1 MTGTFPEA
9 LTWTQSAEKIWT
21 DWQILLP
28 IGAAA
33 REHGPHLPPDTTA
46 TVFLTSNWLGPDT
59 KSSYSS
65 SAQPRASSISVRLP
79 S

>member
-9 LTWTQSAEKIWT
+9 LTWTKSVEKIST
-21 DWQILLP
+21 DWQILLS

-33 REHGPHLPPDTTA
+33 KEHGPHLPLDTDA
-46 TVFLTSNWLGPDT
+46 TVFLMSNWSGLNT